1 MKTLLNQFN
10 SQIEK
15 NSVNS
20 TCSNLIADI
29 NTVIQM
35 SQMIDDKTDMDTDFY
50 GSVIFEFKS
59 LVEKF
64 TKEFADY
71 VTEQDSQKVS
81 DSKTK

>member
-15 NSVNS
+15 NATNS
-20 TCSNLIADI
+20 ICSNLIADI

-35 SQMIDDKTDMDTDFY
+35 ADMLDSKTKSVFFSRVVSDFQQ
-50 GSVIFEFKS
+50 
-59 LVEKF
+59 LVNGF

-81 DSKTK
+81 DTKTK

>member
-10 SQIEK
+10 SQLEK
-15 NSVNS
+15 NATNS

-35 SQMIDDKTDMDTDFY
+35 STVLDDKTNSDFY
-50 GSVIFEFKS
+50 GRVIYEFQS
-59 LVEKF
+59 LVTNF

-71 VTEQDSQKVS
+71 VTKQDSQEVS
-81 DSKTK
+81 DKKTK